1 LQSISKA
8 LYDDYEAGKMK
19 KAQSV
24 LITLDQMKQYRVPL
38 FEKLHAVLADDGV
51 DLRVAYSDPP
61 PRELAKQDNTEL
73 PAEYGIKVP
82 GYWFFGHRMLYQ
94 PVAREIARADLVI
107 VEQANRYVWNH
118 LLLMLEILGK
128 KRIAFWGHGENKQTD
143 RSRFSE
149 WYKRRILKRA
159 DWWFAY
165 TEGVKRYLIRNGVD
179 PTRITSVN
187 NAVDTREIRRLC
199 SAFSRA
205 ELDAARRDLGI
216 KPGAPVGI
224 YCGMLHR
231 VKAIDFLLASAR
243 LARQARNDFH
253 LILVGGGPE
262 KEAVEFQTRD
272 ENWVHAVGP
281 QFGHKKALLLNLSDV
296 LLAPGPVGLVI
307 LDAFAAGLPLVTTQ
321 PSIHGPEIEYLEE
334 GRNGI
339 MTARDTGAYAQAVV
353 SLLSDR
359 DRLRVLQEGAALSG
373 EADTIENRARYFRQ
387 GILGCLDRLSS
398 QGEPASD
405 ACKTLLGG

>member
-1 LQSISKA
+1 
-8 LYDDYEAGKMK
+8 MK

-24 LITLDQMKQYRVPL
+24 LITLDQMKQYRLPL

-82 GYWFFGHRMLYQ
+82 GYWFFGHRILYQ
-94 PVAREIARADLVI
+94 PMAREIARADLVI

-118 LLLMLEILGK
+118 LLLLLSAFGGK
-128 KRIAFWGHGENKQTD
+128 RLAFWGHGENKQTD

-199 SAFSRA
+199 SSFSGG
-205 ELDAARRDLGI
+205 ELEAARGDLGI

-224 YCGMLHR
+224 YCGVLHR
-231 VKAIDFLLASAR
+231 VKAIDFLLASASLIR
-243 LARQARNDFH
+243 KARNDFH

-262 KEAVEFQTRD
+262 REAIETPTRG
-272 ENWVHAVGP
+272 ENRIHVVGP
-281 QFGHKKALLLNLSDV
+281 QFGRRKALLLKPSDL

-321 PSIHGPEIEYLEE
+321 LSIHGPEIEYLEE

-339 MTARDTGAYAQAVV
+339 MTAHNTGVYAQAVV

-373 EADTIENRARYFRQ
+373 EAYTIENMVERFRQ
-387 GILGCLDRLSS
+387 GILACLGKFAHRS
-398 QGEPASD
+398 QPVATAPKDMGWWR
-405 ACKTLLGG
+405 ACE